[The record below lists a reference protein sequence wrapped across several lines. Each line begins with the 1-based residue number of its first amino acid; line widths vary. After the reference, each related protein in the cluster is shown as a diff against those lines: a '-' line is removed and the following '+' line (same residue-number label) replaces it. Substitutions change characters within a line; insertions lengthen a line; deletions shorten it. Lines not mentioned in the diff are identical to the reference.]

1 MLTLCNDKLFMLTN
15 ILITRNLSLYYN
27 IIRNDLYSSLNTNT
41 NTIQYQSYTFLS
53 SDYQY
58 NCQCRLHH
66 SITRVKE
73 IIDNNNII
81 I

>member
-41 NTIQYQSYTFLS
+41 IQYQSYTFLS
-53 SDYQY
+53 NDYQY
-58 NCQCRLHH
+58 NCQCRLHY